1 MVLNDA
7 TGFRVGENGFIK
19 DGNSGRMGLYMRW
32 RRRKNMFIYRME
44 KEEEWVLYRI
54 KMEEECRRCE
64 NRIIWDG
71 EEERIGLNVME
82 KVRE

>member
-44 KEEEWVLYRI
+44 KEEEWVY
-54 KMEEECRRCE
+54 
-64 NRIIWDG
+64 
-71 EEERIGLNVME
+71 IG
-82 KVRE
+82 